1 VRRRVEL
8 VDEGERVAGG
18 LRDGHHP
25 PPDGVHVP
33 ATAEGVEARGRVGE
47 RGAGPCLHVAQAPRE
62 LPAPGAAHP
71 LHLRRRLPEPR
82 LRVARH
88 LRAVAS
94 AAAEVGGPAA
104 RAVGSHQQRRT
115 RQPTRAAAHR
125 RRAGEKGALAHARVP
140 RPPARAPHEVRR
152 RNRAHRSL
160 LVLSGIRLRHAEE
173 GEEDR
178 HKVEAAASHPLSL
191 SLAECCVAGAGQ
203 RKTEWS
209 GALAFPW
216 L

>member
-191 SLAECCVAGAGQ
+191 S
-203 RKTEWS
+203 R
-209 GALAFPW
+209 
-216 L
+216 